1 METTEIIVKRMI
13 ENFSVAFRAD
23 TQLLW
28 DEDTA
33 STQQWK
39 DDAINQFYEDLTY
52 LEAIHSEYLPVVL
65 MMEEKI
71 KTISECNEH
80 E

>member
-1 METTEIIVKRMI
+1 METTKEIVKRMI

-23 TQLLW
+23 TQLVW
-28 DEDTA
+28 DDDMP
-33 STQQWK
+33 STQYWK
-39 DDAINQFYEDLTY
+39 DTAINQFYEDLTY
-52 LEAIHSEYLPVVL
+52 LEAIDSEYLPVVL

-71 KTISECNEH
+71 KTISDCNEN

>member
-1 METTEIIVKRMI
+1 METTKEIVKRMI

-23 TQLLW
+23 TQLVW

-52 LEAIHSEYLPVVL
+52 LEAIDSEYLPVVL

>member
-23 TQLLW
+23 TQLVW

-33 STQQWK
+33 STQYWK
-39 DDAINQFYEDLTY
+39 DTAINQFYEDLTY
-52 LEAIHSEYLPVVL
+52 LEAIDSEYLPVVL
-65 MMEEKI
+65 MMEEKLKSI
-71 KTISECNEH
+71 AEQDED